1 VIGGL
6 GGLAAGA
13 AKWFA
18 PNPNAALS
26 DRRLKDQIELV
37 GHDASTGL
45 NLYRF
50 AYVFDPARRFV
61 GVMADEV
68 RTLFPAAVQRGADG
82 FDRVNYGLL
91 GLEMVRA

>member
-1 VIGGL
+1 M
-6 GGLAAGA
+6 
-13 AKWFA
+13 A
-18 PNPNAALS
+18 PNPTATLS

-45 NLYRF
+45 NLYRV

-68 RTLFPAAVQRGADG
+68 RELCPAAVQRGSDG
-82 FDRVNYGLL
+82 FDRVNSSLL
-91 GLEMVRA
+91 RLWMVQVGCTAD